1 MLTPDNTPP
10 LSPDKEKELAERQRY
25 NRNLLMRNWL
35 NGIFMLMAVGAMAGL
50 MLFSKSKESLMAC
63 YAIGLL
69 AVVIKMVEVVMRMPG
84 LKK

>member
-1 MLTPDNTPP
+1 MLTPDNTSP

-50 MLFSKSKESLMAC
+50 MLFSKSKEGLMAC